1 MQKEK
6 IIIIGSAFVI
16 LILLFI
22 GIGKVKSL
30 QAQIGEQK
38 EKVEKSNQRLE
49 YLRDLEESL
58 ELRRETGKVL
68 CQIPRAEDPIASKI
82 LMAKFIKSFLSRLGM
97 EAEVKVENE
106 HKSKDFPDVVSIT
119 EVPLRIGIR
128 NYSSYDQVMKLLKEF
143 RNFPFVIE
151 VLTIGGT
158 DVAVP
163 GVLRIQLKY
172 YDVPGGA

>member
-6 IIIIGSAFVI
+6 LIIIGSAC
-16 LILLFI
+16 LILLVLFI
-22 GIGKVKSL
+22 GAKKIRAL

-38 EKVEKSNQRLE
+38 ENVEKSNQHLE
-49 YLRDLEESL
+49 HLKDLEESL
-58 ELRRETGKVL
+58 EFRRETGRVL

-82 LMAKFIKSFLSRLGM
+82 LMAKFLKSFLARLGL

-106 HKSKDFPDVVSIT
+106 RKSRDFPDVVTIT
-119 EVPLRIGIR
+119 EVPLKIGIR
-128 NYSSYDQVMKLLKEF
+128 NYSSYDQVLKVLKEF

-163 GVLRIQLKY
+163 GILRVQLKY
-172 YDVPGGA
+172 YAVPGGA